1 MSNTVNAPFGLRPVY
16 SPSGVVRPTAFTI
29 ASGYAQ
35 NLFQNQPVRI
45 APTTGGGETEGTLV
59 AAAVGASFIGVFQ
72 GVEFTDGDLRRR
84 VSNRWLASTAATEIV
99 AYATLD
105 PTIVYEIQT
114 NANANPLLPALVV
127 ADIGKQYNLT
137 AISGNATTGLSTQ
150 ALDVASAAAN
160 ASVRLIG
167 VTPGP
172 DNAFGDL
179 FVIAQVQISEHQFV
193 ADVAAI

>member
-105 PTIVYEIQT
+105 PTIVYEVQSD
-114 NANANPLLPALVV
+114 AALAV

-137 AISGNATTGLSTQ
+137 AISGNTTTGLSTQ
-150 ALDVASAAAN
+150 ALGVSTAAAN

-167 VTPGP
+167 ITPGP
-172 DNAFGDL
+172 DNAFGDTY
-179 FVIAQVQISEHQFV
+179 VIAQVQISEHQFV